1 MLELGLGVAFVAS
14 LVAVGIGAAT
24 SATGSAL
31 VVFEA
36 GCLFAIGL
44 VVVLELVPGVVTLRA
59 GRAALRRFRQ
69 ELDELPE
76 TPHPLDSVAR
86 PHSNQ
91 SE

>member
-1 MLELGLGVAFVAS
+1 MFELMLGVAFVAS

-44 VVVLELVPGVVTLRA
+44 VVVLELLPGVVALRA
-59 GRAALRRFRQ
+59 SRAALRRLRQ

-76 TPHPLDSVAR
+76 TPHPLDPAAR
-86 PHSNQ
+86 QRSDQ
-91 SE
+91 SD